1 LGSGLVL
8 ALKVNL
14 NEEKKTGGI
23 QRMNPKYTKILEQ
36 SDVYQC
42 NSFLFLFSK
51 TTLIHL
57 IGMISPKG

>member
-14 NEEKKTGGI
+14 NEEKTGGI
-23 QRMNPKYTKILEQ
+23 QRMNPKYAEILER